1 MAEDTQDAQDTGR
14 GRSKTR
20 VGEIVSDKMQKTIV
34 VAVTRQYMHPKYMKY
49 VRKQERYKVHDEDGE
64 GRTGDRVLIEE
75 TRPISKHKRWKL
87 KEIIE
92 KAPVV

>member
-1 MAEDTQDAQDTGR
+1 MAEETQTGR

-20 VGEIVSDKMQKTIV
+20 VGEVVSDKMEKTIV
-34 VAVTRQYMHPKYMKY
+34 VAVTRQYMHPKYKKY
-49 VRKQERYKVHDEDGE
+49 VRKQKRYKVHDEE
-64 GRTGDRVLIEE
+64 NECRVGDRVLIEE
-75 TRPISKHKRWKL
+75 TRPLSKHKRWKL

>member
-1 MAEDTQDAQDTGR
+1 MAEETQTGDR

-20 VGEIVSDKMQKTIV
+20 VGEIVSDKMEKTIV
-34 VAVTRQYMHPKYMKY
+34 VAVSRQYMHSRYKKY
-49 VRKQERYKVHDEDGE
+49 VRKQKRYKVHDQENE
-64 GRTGDRVLIEE
+64 GRIGDRVLIEE